1 MYLYMTSIN
10 RAVLFPEVHE
20 SCGVGETGATCYTKI
35 ILAYNVPN
43 MHAMV
48 IKLCHWVAYYV
59 SNNGHQIVRRGVR
72 KNFKKVV
79 NLPNVTFD
87 SENRF
92 F

>member
-59 SNNGHQIVRRGVR
+59 SNNGHLIVTPYSLQVDR
-72 KNFKKVV
+72 KKQKDCICR
-79 NLPNVTFD
+79 L
-87 SENRF
+87 
-92 F
+92 